1 MVFIK
6 EYINNINIKFIR
18 RKKDDCLCSFDSIEV
33 YINGKVIP
41 NLKRFAIDLDV
52 ESSDLS
58 PLYTLEQYMDPP
70 DA

>member
-1 MVFIK
+1 MIFIK

-18 RKKDDCLCSFDSIEV
+18 RKKDDCPCSFDSIEV

-70 DA
+70 DV